1 MATTANI
8 NVNLNTTGNAEKN
21 IGEVVNATK
30 SLRTQLQEMRNE
42 LNNLDEG
49 SQRFK
54 QLSIEAGKLE
64 DQIKDT
70 KDIINAT
77 AGTAVENLGTALNK
91 TASVGIAGFQAV
103 MSAQA
108 LFGDESKA
116 LTETLVKLQAV
127 AGLAD
132 AVNTLGGLGDTL
144 TQIKASA
151 LAAAQG
157 MGLMTVATEA
167 EAVATEGATVAT
179 NGLSTAMKALP
190 IIAIAAGIAALVY
203 ALVQYNKQNSET
215 EKIEKKR
222 AQEQKRFL
230 EEKKRLNEETK
241 KGREFV
247 AQESSAFVGLI
258 NQLRATNAG
267 SKERKDL
274 IKEINKDYGT
284 TLKNLQDEK
293 KFQIQL
299 NAVVNDYL
307 NFQRA
312 KYALS
317 NLNKE
322 QQRLIAREEEL
333 NSQLASSIFD
343 IGDAQRLANTGD
355 ASAIKILEEKNKKY
369 EVQQNTLKF
378 VQNRLKELGVEE
390 LKLREQ
396 TKDKYIPTVVDS
408 TKTNEKNTQSLKD
421 ANDAINDVVDGMNKL
436 SDAQFKLGEYN
447 FGKNL
452 EDGLKNQQKLIQE
465 TGQYDVEYI
474 TNLINNQK
482 KVEDQY
488 IISQQN
494 IKKSN
499 AKTQDEIQAIDTETY
514 LLLEQNEDKYK
525 DLKTKSYSDLEKAQE
540 DYANQV
546 VETDKD
552 LLSKQKM
559 SWSDYTQSISKSW
572 KENWQNTLSGLVD
585 LAANIIGSVTDSLGN
600 IFEMQAQKAT
610 YERESRYNKELE
622 NYQLLLDQQLISRE
636 EYDTKIE
643 LLNQQKE
650 QQERAARGKAF
661 KQQKALNLVNAVMAG
676 AQAVVQGLATQPFIP
691 LGIAMGA
698 LAGVLTAT
706 QIGVISSQQ
715 FTAAKGGIVPG
726 NGPGNIDSVPSLL
739 APGEAVINSNS
750 TAMFGDLLS
759 AINEMGG
766 GVSLVPNTPF
776 GGTSMVKNSVFAEN
790 DRTPIRAYVVES
802 EMTDRQRRVSRIERT
817 ASFG

>member
-21 IGEVVNATK
+21 IGQVVNATK
-30 SLRTQLQEMRNE
+30 SLKTQLREMQNE

-49 SQRFK
+49 SDRFRE
-54 QLSIEAGKLE
+54 LSVAAGKLR

-70 KDIINAT
+70 QDVINST
-77 AGTAVENLGTALNK
+77 AGSAVENLGTALNK

-151 LAAAQG
+151 IAAAQG
-157 MGLMTVATEA
+157 MGILTTATSA
-167 EAVATEGATVAT
+167 EAVATEGATVAQE
-179 NGLSTAMKALP
+179 GLNTAMKLNPVA
-190 IIAIAAGIAALVY
+190 AIVTGVIALVG
-203 ALVQYNKQNSET
+203 ALALFNSKTQENT
-215 EKIEKKR
+215 KEQEKSLAAYKARIK
-222 AQEQKRFL
+222 AQEESIKTIS
-230 EEKKRLNEETK
+230 E
-241 KGREFV
+241 
-247 AQESSAFVGLI
+247 ESSEFVGLI
-258 NQLRATNAG
+258 YQLKQTNQG
-267 SKERKDL
+267 SKERNDL
-274 IKEINKDYGT
+274 IKQINKEYGT
-284 TLKNLQDEK
+284 TLKNIKDETE
-293 KFQIQL
+293 
-299 NAVVNDYL
+299 
-307 NFQRA
+307 FQR
-312 KYALS
+312 L
-317 NLNKE
+317 LNKE
-322 QQRLIAREEEL
+322 VEDYIAYQTVKLRIQKNEDAFNKVLQRKLEL
-333 NSQLASSIFD
+333 ETKIQEAQSEAERVAKKLGITVGEYYRNNSQVVESLEQWN
-343 IGDAQRLANTGD
+343 AQLSGAD
-355 ASAIKILEEKNKKY
+355 FKLKKY
-369 EVQQNTLKF
+369 TDRILVLKDSEAELTDGGKKYGEQVDKNTEK
-378 VQNRLKELGVEE
+378 Q
-390 LKLREQ
+390 
-396 TKDKYIPTVVDS
+396 D
-408 TKTNEKNTQSLKD
+408 KNTQSLKD

-552 LLSKQKM
+552 LLAKQKM
-559 SWSDYTQSISKSW
+559 TWSDYTQSISKSW

-790 DRTPIRAYVVES
+790 DRAPIRAYVVES